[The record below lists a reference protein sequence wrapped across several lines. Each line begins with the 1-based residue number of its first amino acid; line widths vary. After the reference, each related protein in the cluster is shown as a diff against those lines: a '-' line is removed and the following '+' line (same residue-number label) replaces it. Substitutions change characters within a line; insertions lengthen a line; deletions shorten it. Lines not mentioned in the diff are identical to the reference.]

1 MKIHMQKIKNQI
13 KNHSSMTFL
22 VLIQDMFIKIKKVIY
37 FSIIIEYN
45 SIYGYLI

>member
-22 VLIQDMFIKIKKVIY
+22 VLIQDMFIKIKTDI
-37 FSIIIEYN
+37 FLHNNWI
-45 SIYGYLI
+45 